1 MTLINPA
8 TAQTATTWVKRPTAE
23 QLANAPRDTDLM
35 RRVAIDNLDA
45 TITSNLSAKVAAA
58 GYGQGATHG
67 RVRIDHLKAV
77 IANLSA
83 TVRAKDGDAWA
94 RELASVQAGLAYDN
108 SQVAE
113 ANNHLA
119 TSAVDIAEAVSA
131 LSLSLGI
138 SPAEAQ
144 KIYED
149 RAAHWADHYVQ
160 PAQGS
165 ETDTSQ
171 LRAIDTSGWADNSAQ
186 NLHSEIKIGGKVV
199 ARIHASGLTEV
210 AGDYAG
216 HIKGLAG
223 GGTGPEYAN
232 ELTIKIA
239 AALEQFGVEIG
250 RAPQGGRSSSS
261 AYAEL
266 SAGSVAKFA

>member
-1 MTLINPA
+1 
-8 TAQTATTWVKRPTAE
+8 
-23 QLANAPRDTDLM
+23 M
-35 RRVAIDNLDA
+35 RRVAIGNLDA
-45 TITSNLSAKVAAA
+45 TITSIFSAKVAAA

-67 RVRIDHLKAV
+67 RLRVDHLNEV
-77 IANLSA
+77 IASLSA
-83 TVRAKDGDAWA
+83 TERAKDGDAWA

-113 ANNHLA
+113 ANSRLA
-119 TSAVDIAEAVSA
+119 TSALDIAKAVSA
-131 LSLSLGI
+131 FSQSLGI

-149 RAAHWADHYVQ
+149 RAAYWADRYVQ
-160 PAQGS
+160 PAQSS

-171 LRAIDTSGWADNSAQ
+171 LGPIDTTGWADNSAQ

-199 ARIHASGLTEV
+199 ARVFSNGATEV

-223 GGTGPEYAN
+223 GGNGLEYAN
-232 ELTIKIA
+232 KLTARIVT
-239 AALEQFGVEIG
+239 ALEEFGVEIG
-250 RAPQGGRSSSS
+250 RAPQGWRLTGPAS
-261 AYAEL
+261 AEL
-266 SAGSVAKFA
+266 SASSVAKFA